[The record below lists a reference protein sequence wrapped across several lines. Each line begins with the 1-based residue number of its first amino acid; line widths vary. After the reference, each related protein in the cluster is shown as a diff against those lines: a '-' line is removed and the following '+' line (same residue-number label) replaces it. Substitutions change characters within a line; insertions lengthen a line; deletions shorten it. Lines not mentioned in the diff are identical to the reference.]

1 MFKSITAKF
10 IFISLLALSL
20 ITIFV
25 YTSFNFTH
33 HIKGEAGVIN
43 RAGQLRYRS
52 FEMAWLAQNIVERM
66 HEETK
71 ALRESSITAL
81 KSKINDFDMT
91 IVILKD
97 GNKELDIKSVTYHGR
112 EALLIFN
119 SIVDEWNN
127 TLKPVLLRIAELP
140 EDISK
145 DRARELLKE
154 YDTRIS
160 KYVDKINMMV
170 KSFEDHYDMEI
181 KRFYRIT
188 VPFLVFLVLT
198 GIPVTIFIRK
208 TIIKPVLQLKDAVSN
223 IEKGNFDVRIDVKT
237 RDEIGKLS
245 KSFNQMA
252 QTLDITFDKNIR
264 LANSLKALHDASK
277 EIIGERNIDVLLKK
291 IVDARHLIDS
301 QYAAIGILDNKGGYE
316 HFVVSGID
324 DQTYE
329 ALRRRY
335 GFPLKK
341 GLLAYLLEEGKPIR
355 LDDISKHPASVGF
368 PEGHPK
374 MKTFLGVPIIL
385 HKKVIGRLYFTEK
398 LGGKNFEQE
407 DEELAISFA
416 NTVALVINNARMA
429 EKTER
434 NHQIQKI
441 LNLLLRI
448 SLEEIPL
455 KEQLEKALDIILSV
469 PFLPLARKG
478 GILLVEEEPDVLV
491 FKVNKGFP
499 APLCV
504 KVPFGRCLCGRAAA
518 NREIQFADC
527 LDDRHEIRFEGITP
541 HGHYN
546 VPILS
551 MGEVLGV
558 VVLYLPEGHRQEE
571 SEVEFLQA
579 MADTIAGLIERKK
592 AEEELITH
600 TDELFALADSSNI
613 IDAVPLT
620 ENLYEAICNIAV
632 RNFNLKFAWLG
643 VIEEG
648 SHDVKPLAHAG
659 CEDGYLSVIK
669 VTWDNSQYG
678 MGPSGMAIKTKSP
691 QAKGS
696 IIDAP
701 SYNPWREE
709 ALKRGYRSSLA
720 APLINSEA
728 KAIGVLNFYSDKQNF
743 FTKRREHLFMVF
755 SNYASVAIE
764 NKLLIEGL
772 EEKVKERT
780 KELKESWSL
789 LKEHEIRLRK
799 LYEISYTKR
808 ADTKDF
814 IQFLLKEISGL
825 LDTDVAEFGIITDKQ
840 WQVYSIV
847 IRRHF
852 DIPEGTLL
860 PLEEVY
866 CGDVASSGE
875 PLMISDASRLEKFR
889 CHPAFTK
896 YGAMSYLGVPVF
908 VRGSLYGALCFFNK
922 TSYNFTEYH
931 LTLFQLLA
939 KRIEYEITR
948 EKYERE
954 LEQAKIQ
961 ADAANRAKSN
971 FLANMS
977 HELRTPLNAIIGF
990 SQLMLDGMTGIV
1002 TDEHKE
1008 YLTDIYD
1015 SGNHL
1020 LSLIND
1026 ILDLS
1031 KIEAGR
1037 MELALSEF
1045 DIKEFIEG
1053 SLIMFKE
1060 KTIKHDIEI
1069 KTKVEEGIGA
1079 ITADERKIKQVLLN
1093 LLSNAF
1099 KFTPDGGSI
1108 LVQARRMKDEGR
1120 ETKDEKASIV
1130 LASEVSG
1137 RPSFI
1142 EISVEDTGT
1151 GISLEDQAR
1160 LFQPFQQ
1167 LEMPISKK
1175 RPGTGL
1181 GLHLCK
1187 QFVKLHG
1194 GKIWVESELG
1204 KGSKFTFVI
1213 PRRAKQCVGPVIDPL
1228 TKVLTWKHFMS
1239 HLERFFSFYK
1249 RNNRQFGLMKV
1260 KFPEMNKPENHVSI
1274 VNILK
1279 DSIRKHEIITYNENS
1294 DCYCIILLDADRQ
1307 KADEAALRISTALGK
1322 NGHPNTVKT
1331 AVYMKD
1337 GKSIE
1342 ELLKALNK

>member
-1 MFKSITAKF
+1 MFKSLTAKF

-20 ITIFV
+20 ITIFM
-25 YTSFNFTH
+25 YASFNFTH
-33 HIKGEAGVIN
+33 HMKGQAEIIN
-43 RAGQLRYRS
+43 LAGQLRYHS
-52 FEMAWLAQNIVERM
+52 FEMAWLAQNIAERM
-66 HEETK
+66 HDKTK

-81 KSKINDFDMT
+81 KSKINDFDMA
-91 IVILKD
+91 ILFLKD
-97 GNKELDIKSVTYHGR
+97 GNKELDIKSITYHGG

-140 EDISK
+140 ESVSEDK
-145 DRARELLKE
+145 ARELLKE
-154 YDTRIS
+154 YDEKID
-160 KYVDKINMMV
+160 KYVDKIGMMV

-181 KRFYRIT
+181 REFDRIRFY
-188 VPFLVFLVLT
+188 VLVFFVLAV
-198 GIPVTIFIRK
+198 IPTIIFIRK
-208 TIIKPVLQLKDAVSN
+208 SIIKPVLQLKDAVSN
-223 IEKGNFDVRIDVKT
+223 IEEGNFDVRIDVKT

-245 KSFNQMA
+245 NSFNQMA

-264 LANSLKALHDASK
+264 LANSLKALHDASE

-291 IVDARHLIDS
+291 IVDTRHLIDA
-301 QYAAIGILDNKGGYE
+301 QYAAIGILDDKGEYE

-329 ALRRRY
+329 ALWIRY

-341 GLLAYLLEEGKPIR
+341 GLLSYLLKEGKPIR
-355 LDDISKHPASVGF
+355 LDDISKHPTSAGF

-385 HKKVIGRLYFTEK
+385 HKEVIGRLYFTEK
-398 LGGKNFEQE
+398 LGGKNFDQE
-407 DEELAISFA
+407 DEELAMSFA
-416 NTVALVINNARMA
+416 NTVALAINNARMVG
-429 EKTER
+429 KTER
-434 NHQIQKI
+434 NYQIQGV

-455 KEQLEKALDIILSV
+455 KDQLEKALDTILSV
-469 PFLPLARKG
+469 PFLSLAPKG
-478 GILLVEEEPDVLV
+478 GIFLVEEEPDVLV
-491 FKVNKGFP
+491 YKVNRGFP
-499 APLCV
+499 APLQEMCA

-551 MGEVLGV
+551 MGKVLGV
-558 VVLYLPEGHRQEE
+558 IVLYLPEGHRQEK

-579 MADTIAGLIERKK
+579 MADTMAGLIERKK
-592 AEEELITH
+592 AEEGLITH
-600 TDELFALADSSNI
+600 TNELFALADSSNV

-632 RNFNLKFAWLG
+632 RNFNLKFTWLG
-643 VIEEG
+643 VIEEE

-659 CEDGYLSVIK
+659 YEDGYLSVIK

-678 MGPSGMAIKTKSP
+678 MGPSGVAIRTKSSW
-691 QAKGS
+691 ARHS
-696 IIDAP
+696 IDDP
-701 SYNPWREE
+701 SCHNPWREE

-720 APLINSEA
+720 VPLIDSKA
-728 KAIGVLNFYSDKQNF
+728 KVIGVLNFYSDKQNF
-743 FTKRREHLFMVF
+743 FTKRREHLFIVF

-764 NKLLIEGL
+764 NRLLIEGL
-772 EEKVKERT
+772 EEKIRQRT
-780 KELKESWSL
+780 KELEKSWSL

-799 LYEISYTKR
+799 LYEISYTKK

-814 IQFLLKEISGL
+814 IQFLLKEVSDL
-825 LDTDVAEFGIITDKQ
+825 LDTDVAEFGRIAGKQ
-840 WQVYSIV
+840 WQVHSIV

-852 DIPEGTLL
+852 DIPEGALL
-860 PLEEVY
+860 PLEETY
-866 CGDVASSGE
+866 CGEVASSGD

-889 CHPAFTK
+889 CHPSFTK
-896 YGAMSYLGVPVF
+896 HGAMSYLGVPVF
-908 VRGSLYGALCFFNK
+908 VHGSLYGVLCLFNK

-948 EKYERE
+948 EKYEKE
-954 LEQAKIQ
+954 LEEAKLQAE
-961 ADAANRAKSN
+961 AANRAKSN

-977 HELRTPLNAIIGF
+977 HELRTPLNSIIGF
-990 SQLMLDGMTGIV
+990 SQLMMDGMTGIL

-1008 YLTDIYD
+1008 YLMNIYD
-1015 SGNHL
+1015 SGSHL

-1031 KIEAGR
+1031 KVEAGR
-1037 MELALSEF
+1037 MELDLSEF

-1060 KTIKHDIEI
+1060 KIIKQNIEV
-1069 KTKVEEGIGA
+1069 KAKVEEGIGS

-1108 LVQARRMKDEGR
+1108 LVEARRM
-1120 ETKDEKASIV
+1120 KDEKASIV
-1130 LASEVSG
+1130 LASKVSG
-1137 RPSFI
+1137 RQSFI
-1142 EISVEDTGT
+1142 EISVEDTGS

-1167 LEMPISKK
+1167 LEMPVSKK
-1175 RPGTGL
+1175 YPGTGL

-1187 QFVKLHG
+1187 QFVELHG

-1213 PRRAKQCVGPVIDPL
+1213 PRRANQRIIDS
-1228 TKVLTWKHFMS
+1228 KK
-1239 HLERFFSFYK
+1239 
-1249 RNNRQFGLMKV
+1249 
-1260 KFPEMNKPENHVSI
+1260 
-1274 VNILK
+1274 
-1279 DSIRKHEIITYNENS
+1279 
-1294 DCYCIILLDADRQ
+1294 
-1307 KADEAALRISTALGK
+1307 
-1322 NGHPNTVKT
+1322 
-1331 AVYMKD
+1331 
-1337 GKSIE
+1337 
-1342 ELLKALNK
+1342 